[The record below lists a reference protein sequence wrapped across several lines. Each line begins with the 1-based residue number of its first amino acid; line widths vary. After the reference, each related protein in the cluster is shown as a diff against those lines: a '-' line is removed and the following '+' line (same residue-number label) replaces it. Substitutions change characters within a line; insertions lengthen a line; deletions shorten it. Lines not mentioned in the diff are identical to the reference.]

1 MSQINTEINL
11 LSNESYNLNNKLKSD
26 KTEYNRLYDI
36 IKIKLNRKINIYGT
50 IFTPGNASTD
60 FRTILTQTPENKLFI
75 YNENFDQFNNK
86 NDISQGAG
94 NGFLRMYRQDN
105 NKNKSKS
112 EPKVK
117 SLGIPTAAGDENIN
131 TVIDS
136 IKKIYEFINTN
147 LNITDIYYSAETN
160 MNLGLGIF
168 ASMPF
173 AQANI
178 GEISKYLNNMFFELS
193 KLYDV
198 HLYQL
203 TKDGIIEQQLKKK

>member
-1 MSQINTEINL
+1 MSSTKKI
-11 LSNESYNLNNKLKSD
+11 SS
-26 KTEYNRLYDI
+26 
-36 IKIKLNRKINIYGT
+36 IKKRIINIYGT
-50 IFTPGNASTD
+50 IFSPDNSSTD
-60 FRTILTQTPENKLFI
+60 FKEILKHQPENKLFI
-75 YNENFDQFNNK
+75 YNENFSQFNDK
-86 NDISQGAG
+86 SDLSQGGG

-105 NKNKSKS
+105 IFNISKT

-117 SLGIPTAAGDENIN
+117 SLGIPTAVGDENIN